1 MANLFC
7 EVCQKD
13 TRFLTIQQTLQNL
26 GVSKS
31 AIYGWMRQG
40 LVHWRTLPNHRR
52 VICLE
57 SLSEQ
62 GSAQILSR
70 SVRKRARVSSTCT

>member
-1 MANLFC
+1 MANFFC
-7 EVCQKD
+7 EICRKD
-13 TRFLTIQQTLQNL
+13 TRFLTVQQAVQNL

-31 AIYGWMRQG
+31 AIYGWMRDG

-62 GSAQILSR
+62 GGTKIVSR
-70 SVRKRARVSSTCT
+70 SVQNRADVSSKAT

>member
-1 MANLFC
+1 MKLRSN
-7 EVCQKD
+7 
-13 TRFLTIQQTLQNL
+13 QQTIQNL

-40 LVHWRTLPNHRR
+40 LIHWRALPNHRR

-62 GSAQILSR
+62 GGTKIFSR
-70 SVRKRARVSSTCT
+70 TVQNRADVNTRNS